1 MSTESDR
8 KTSFRTRLRAARRE
22 RPRAELAAAGPAL
35 ARLGGS
41 PAGASVVVAAKTV
54 SLYVSGPLEPPTA
67 ELLAALVR
75 RGQRVLLPVVLPDL
89 DLDWAWYDGPEAL
102 GRAQDTATPLLEPTG
117 PRLGRDAIGSVD
129 VVLAP
134 GLAVGADGSRLGQ
147 GGGCYDR
154 ALTRVGGHVPVV
166 VLLFDDEVVP
176 EVPAEPHDRRVDAA
190 ATPARVVQFDSGR
203 PR

>member
-1 MSTESDR
+1 VSTESDR

-22 RPRAELAAAGPAL
+22 RPRAELDAAGPAL
-35 ARLGGS
+35 ARQVLEL
-41 PAGASVVVAAKTV
+41 PEVVAAKTV

-102 GRAQDTATPLLEPTG
+102 GRAQDTAMRLLEPTG